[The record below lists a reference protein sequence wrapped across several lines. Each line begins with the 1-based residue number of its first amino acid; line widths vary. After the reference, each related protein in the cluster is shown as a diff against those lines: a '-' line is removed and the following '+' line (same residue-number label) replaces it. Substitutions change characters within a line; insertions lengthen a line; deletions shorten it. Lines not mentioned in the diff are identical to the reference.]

1 MDVGMQSVHSLSGQ
15 YPCTDDPILCKN
27 PTNALYML
35 TSCLQTT
42 SERPQDAP
50 LRAETC
56 SSV

>member
-1 MDVGMQSVHSLSGQ
+1 MQSVHSLSGQ